1 MASLRDERW
10 EMRDRKHGRL
20 KEKKTNFT
28 QMLKGNIKALPV
40 IFTFPS
46 RWETRDKE
54 SMGAVNEG
62 TLQCE
67 SIQRLNG
74 RGEGS
79 CVKGKEMIKVCYGC
93 WLMGGRGGPRLVYYF
108 FFSFLNQT
116 KPVRLVGR
124 FRHTKTGNRT
134 GPNIFL
140 NTLTGSIGFFYR
152 FGFFG

>member
-1 MASLRDERW
+1 M
-10 EMRDRKHGRL
+10 
-20 KEKKTNFT
+20 
-28 QMLKGNIKALPV
+28 
-40 IFTFPS
+40 
-46 RWETRDKE
+46 RDKE

-108 FFSFLNQT
+108 ILFFSFLNRTGSVRFGLAGSGTPKPET
-116 KPVRLVGR
+116 KP
-124 FRHTKTGNRT
+124 NRT
-134 GPNIFL
+134 F
-140 NTLTGSIGFFYR
+140 S
-152 FGFFG
+152 